1 MLKRELINAGRL
13 SDVNS
18 DNDYPDAGLVR
29 ACVENKLDLPSIRR
43 TLLGLNVPL
52 EMAAPIETQGLAV
65 LPALEQA
72 CWKAFQD
79 ADVPV
84 SPNDIAPAGPF
95 LGIGWGVPVHE
106 PQNKISAR
114 WIGGAQVASM
124 FVRATPGT
132 TKAIRVKIYHAYPAD
147 LQLRLEINGRGVR
160 ARSASADDG
169 RKVLLAI
176 VPDELMQQ
184 HDGRLW
190 VRIGFTDAAGNAS
203 TGHVSLMRFELC
215 EAISYAAEL
224 EHTIDAKDELIE
236 RQAQIIAAKDE
247 LIQQQVK
254 IIATR
259 DELIQQQVRI
269 IAAKDEFDPAA
280 GCASSRTGALRRREA
295 RGSWTT
301 KRTP

>member
-1 MLKRELINAGRL
+1 
-13 SDVNS
+13 
-18 DNDYPDAGLVR
+18 
-29 ACVENKLDLPSIRR
+29 
-43 TLLGLNVPL
+43 
-52 EMAAPIETQGLAV
+52 
-65 LPALEQA
+65 
-72 CWKAFQD
+72 
-79 ADVPV
+79 
-84 SPNDIAPAGPF
+84 
-95 LGIGWGVPVHE
+95 
-106 PQNKISAR
+106 
-114 WIGGAQVASM
+114 M

-132 TKAIRVKIYHAYPAD
+132 TKAIRVKIHHAYPAD

-269 IAAKDEFDPAA
+269 IAAKDESIQQRAAQVAELEHPAA
-280 GCASSRTGALRRREA
+280 AKRVEVGQLRERLDQQALRQAQLEQELQSIYGSRTWRLTSPLR
-295 RGSWTT
+295 
-301 KRTP
+301 KFRTWLYE